1 MRVTLAPVAGVV
13 VRLAHSLLQTR
24 NLVTYLVGAPAM
36 GVLRGGVI
44 SVPLG
49 QFHTPWRALVGTP
62 DVLCAGQ

>member
-36 GVLRGGVI
+36 GVCAWGESFQYRSVNSIRHGVL
-44 SVPLG
+44 S
-49 QFHTPWRALVGTP
+49 
-62 DVLCAGQ
+62 